1 MSVQSKNALA
11 YNYVRIAIDNGLP
24 IMLSIFKENQDLGH
38 SVVAYDYDLEG
49 NIYCHFGYKFR
60 STHLPFTDNGFNEI
74 RSVSIILPGMSHQHS
89 NNYKIVRQ
97 NNNQEEFVYYY
108 CPCSET
114 VGHDHDF
121 AYVYENPN
129 THLVICSICDE
140 THSMPHTY
148 MGLNQVCI
156 CGYDGNIDRI

>member
-1 MSVQSKNALA
+1 MNTIIVALITSLGVIANTIITKRVSNSEVLKRIKKLEKKIEDVEINQIKQYLIRAMSYMEKE
-11 YNYVRIAIDNGLP
+11 
-24 IMLSIFKENQDLGH
+24 SI
-38 SVVAYDYDLEG
+38 
-49 NIYCHFGYKFR
+49 
-60 STHLPFTDNGFNEI
+60 
-74 RSVSIILPGMSHQHS
+74 
-89 NNYKIVRQ
+89 
-97 NNNQEEFVYYY
+97 
-108 CPCSET
+108 
-114 VGHDHDF
+114 DF